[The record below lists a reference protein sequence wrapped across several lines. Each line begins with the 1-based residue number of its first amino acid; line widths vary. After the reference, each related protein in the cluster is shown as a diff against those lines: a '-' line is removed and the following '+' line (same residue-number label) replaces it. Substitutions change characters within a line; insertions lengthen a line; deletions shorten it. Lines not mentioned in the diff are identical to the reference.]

1 MHTAAAAVAWAEWAV
16 WTCNTGNLL
25 VTVERERTYRPLF
38 FFQVSLLR
46 DVRPLTNTVLSLTVG
61 DSMTRGSSRQN
72 YDDHRQ

>member
-38 FFQVSLLR
+38 FFS
-46 DVRPLTNTVLSLTVG
+46 G
-61 DSMTRGSSRQN
+61 
-72 YDDHRQ
+72 